1 MITFR
6 KTLLG
11 ASFAALA
18 AVMMASPASA
28 AEKFRIALDTN
39 NSHPRNQGVQ
49 LFIKELK
56 ARTGDRFDI
65 ELYPSGQL
73 FRDRDIPRALRQNAV
88 EMGVP
93 GTWQLDS
100 SEPNAA
106 LLSLPMFYGVQPDKV
121 LELMDGNLGRF
132 LNRKFESR
140 MKVKIPGPWM
150 LLGMQ
155 NTFGVSAPIDYQD
168 YKGKK
173 IRYPGGSGNAA
184 RIKEL
189 GGVGIL
195 VPWPDVPLAMS
206 QGVMDGLLT
215 TYESARSA
223 KLMDSGMKYGFEDNN
238 QFNQYVPM
246 IRENFWKKQPA
257 EVKAAILEAW
267 EIAAKSERSKALGA
281 QAAAKKQLVSQ
292 GLKVIVPTTEQ
303 IDAARKKLMTVQ
315 AQLVKDMKIDPE
327 VAQQAYDSLK
337 AAGVKF

>member
-1 MITFR
+1 MINLR
-6 KTLLG
+6 KKLIGTT
-11 ASFAALA
+11 FAALA

-39 NSHPRNQGVQ
+39 PSHVRNKGVEM
-49 LFIKELK
+49 FIAELK
-56 ARTGDRFDI
+56 KRTGNRFDI

-93 GTWQLDS
+93 GTWQLDA

-106 LLSLPMFYGVQPDKV
+106 LLSLPMFYGVDPQTV
-121 LELMDGNLGRF
+121 IGLMDGNLGRF
-132 LNRKFESR
+132 LNRKFEER
-140 MKVKIPGPWM
+140 LRVKIPGPWM

-155 NTFGVSAPIDYQD
+155 NTFGVSAPIDYQT

-173 IRYPGGSGNAA
+173 IRYPGGTGNAA
-184 RIKEL
+184 RINKL

-215 TYESARSA
+215 TYESSRSS
-223 KLMDSGMKYGFEDNN
+223 KLMDSGLKYGFEDNN
-238 QFNQYVPM
+238 QLNQYVPM
-246 IRENFWKKQPA
+246 IRENFWKKQPND
-257 EVKAAILEAW
+257 VKAAILESW
-267 EIAAKSERSKALGA
+267 DIASKWQRSQALGA
-281 QAAAKKQLVSQ
+281 QESAKKQLVAN
-292 GLKVIVPTTEQ
+292 GLQVIVPTTAQ
-303 IDAARKKLMTVQ
+303 IDAARKDLMTIQ
-315 AQLVKDMKIDPE
+315 DKLVKDMKIDPA
-327 VAQQAYDSLK
+327 VAKEAYSNLK

>member
-1 MITFR
+1 MINLR
-6 KTLLG
+6 KKLIGTT
-11 ASFAALA
+11 FAAVA
-18 AVMMASPASA
+18 AVLMASPASA

-39 NSHPRNQGVQ
+39 PSHVRNKGVE

-93 GTWQLDS
+93 GTWQLDA

-106 LLSLPMFYGVQPDKV
+106 LLSLPMFYGVEPKV
-121 LELMDGNLGRF
+121 VIDLMDGDLGRF
-132 LNRKFESR
+132 LNRKFEER
-140 MKVKIPGPWM
+140 LRVKIPGAWM

-155 NTFGVSAPIDYQD
+155 NTYGVSQPIDYQT

-173 IRYPGGSGNAA
+173 IRYPGGTGNAA
-184 RIKEL
+184 RINKL

-215 TYESARSA
+215 TYESALTS

-238 QFNQYVPM
+238 QLNQYVPM
-246 IRENFWKKQPA
+246 IRENFWKAQPN

-267 EIAAKSERSKALGA
+267 DIASKSQRSQALGA
-281 QAAAKKQLVSQ
+281 QESAKKKLVDA
-292 GLKVIVPTTEQ
+292 GLQVIVPTPDQ
-303 IDAARKKLMTVQ
+303 IYAARKELMTIQ
-315 AQLVKDMKIDPE
+315 PGLIKDMKIDKG
-327 VAQQAYDSLK
+327 VADAAYEKLK

>member
-1 MITFR
+1 MINLR
-6 KTLLG
+6 KKLIGTT
-11 ASFAALA
+11 FAAVA
-18 AVMMASPASA
+18 AVLMASPASA

-39 NSHPRNQGVQ
+39 PSHPRNQGVEV
-49 LFIKELK
+49 FIKELK
-56 ARTGDRFDI
+56 ARTGNHFDI

-93 GTWQLDS
+93 GTWQLDA

-106 LLSLPMFYGVQPDKV
+106 LLSLPMFYGVDPTKV
-121 LELMDGNLGRF
+121 MALMDGDLGRF
-132 LNRKFESR
+132 LNRKFEER
-140 MKVKIPGPWM
+140 LRVKIPGAWM

-155 NTFGVSAPIDYQD
+155 NTFGVSSPIDFQT

-173 IRYPGGSGNAA
+173 IRYPGGTGNAA
-184 RIKEL
+184 RINKL

-215 TYESARSA
+215 TYESARSS
-223 KLMDSGMKYGFEDNN
+223 KLMDSGMKYAFEDNN

-246 IRENFWKKQPA
+246 IRENFWKKQPNN
-257 EVKAAILEAW
+257 VKAAILEAW
-267 EIAAKSERSKALGA
+267 AIAAKEERSKALGA
-281 QAAAKKQLVSQ
+281 QEVAKKQLVSQ
-292 GLKVIVPTTEQ
+292 GLKVIVPTTQQ
-303 IDAARKKLMTVQ
+303 IDAARKELMTIQ
-315 AQLVKDMKIDPE
+315 DGLIKDMKIDPA
-327 VAQQAYDSLK
+327 VSKQAYDSLK